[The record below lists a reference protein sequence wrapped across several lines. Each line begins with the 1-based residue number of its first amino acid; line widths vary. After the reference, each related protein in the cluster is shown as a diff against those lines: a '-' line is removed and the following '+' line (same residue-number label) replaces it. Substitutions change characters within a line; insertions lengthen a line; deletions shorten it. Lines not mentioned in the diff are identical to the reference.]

1 MRALCGLALPLLLVA
16 CASTARITGDFG
28 EYQSYRSARLAT
40 TVEARLGA
48 SERYLRAYP
57 HGDYREE
64 VRSWYVPAEQRYF
77 RLSWNNLPRLRAYLD
92 ALPRGPHAA
101 AAAERIEELE
111 SRTKFAERR
120 EQRAA
125 ERARGFEVALA
136 RAAEQR
142 RVFLTELKRL
152 TRLLAAVRSF
162 KRPISE
168 LDPEL
173 RKAFGLR
180 LLPGEC
186 LPDRCINVLSFAYA
200 IPVDKELTTRSLDL
214 TLELGISRGAL
225 QSLSLSAPGL
235 LGHVAEAVL
244 VRAIPADSPQAYA
257 EALGSALELFIAAT
271 DAALPSDR
279 CNAEAVS
286 PIVLARRCEGV
297 RLELVAGTEPGA
309 PDRLQLLPEKR

>member
-1 MRALCGLALPLLLVA
+1 MRGLCGLALPLLVA

-28 EYQSYRSARLAT
+28 EYQSYRSARVAT
-40 TVEARLGA
+40 TIEARLGA

-57 HGDYREE
+57 HGDYRAE

-92 ALPRGPHAA
+92 VLPRGPHAA

-111 SRTKFAERR
+111 SRTTFAARR

-125 ERARGFEVALA
+125 ERARGFEIALA
-136 RAAEQR
+136 EAAEQR
-142 RVFLTELKRL
+142 RIFLTEVKRL
-152 TRLLAAVRSF
+152 TRLLASVRQF
-162 KRPISE
+162 KKPISE

-186 LPDRCINVLSFAYA
+186 LADRCTNVLSFAYA
-200 IPVDKELTTRSLDL
+200 IPADKELTTRTLDI
-214 TLELGISRGAL
+214 TLELRLSRGAL

-235 LGHVAEAVL
+235 LGRVAEAVL
-244 VRAIPADSPQAYA
+244 VRAIPADNPQAYA
-257 EALGSALELFIAAT
+257 EALGSALELFAAAT
-271 DAALPSDR
+271 DTALPGDH
-279 CNAEAVS
+279 CTAEAVS
-286 PIVLARRCEGV
+286 PVVLARQCEGV
-297 RLELVAGTEPGA
+297 RLQLVAGTEPGA
-309 PDRLQLLPEKR
+309 ADRLQVAPEKR